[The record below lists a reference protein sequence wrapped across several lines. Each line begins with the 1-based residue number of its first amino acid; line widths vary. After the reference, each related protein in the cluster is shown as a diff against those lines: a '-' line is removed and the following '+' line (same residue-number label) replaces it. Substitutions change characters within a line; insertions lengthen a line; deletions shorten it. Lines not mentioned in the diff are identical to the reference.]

1 MLINQRDTITPLQAQ
16 ARFIFSTSLQL
27 MVLFG
32 IGTAGSSNSRTAM
45 QIHKATVRYSIWSHP
60 NHKLTKL
67 QYIIISECRVFCVCF
82 VSSPKRYTS
91 RNDIA
96 NANVFPR
103 GRWWMRAA
111 RIQQYRSGNGRRVPK
126 TVSGI
131 KYSKVRRFLVKTMMM
146 PDTPAAPLHR
156 TVPLKNRGWVG
167 LEMLPIERLRKLS
180 AATVQHITTQAT
192 ATPPLRWMPHRQQ
205 Q

>member
-1 MLINQRDTITPLQAQ
+1 MFCCRRAAVSPT
-16 ARFIFSTSLQL
+16 STSIWL
-27 MVLFG
+27 MVILCG
-32 IGTAGSSNSRTAM
+32 IGTVGSSNSRDTM
-45 QIHKATVRYSIWSHP
+45 KIHRATVRYSICSHP
-60 NHKLTKL
+60 KPQTASTS
-67 QYIIISECRVFCVCF
+67 IISVLICVCF
-82 VSSPKRYTS
+82 IFPFVFFPRHIA
-91 RNDIA
+91 NDIA
-96 NANVFPR
+96 NANVFRR

-131 KYSKVRRFLVKTMMM
+131 NYCKVRRFLVKTMMM

-156 TVPLKNRGWVG
+156 KVLLKNRGWAG